1 MSVWSDRIS
10 SDGTVLENTSFP
22 SGSLYRLTICIEMIK
37 AVIEVLIVL
46 FSEYI
51 EWGTGYKDTSLNL
64 LLYR

>member
-22 SGSLYRLTICIEMIK
+22 SGSLYRLTIYIEMIK
-37 AVIEVLIVL
+37 AVIEVLTVL

-51 EWGTGYKDTSLNL
+51 EWGAGYKDTSLNL